1 VERLA
6 KLVFFVGLAVYFLIA
21 VLARTPAEWGAWIAL
36 KSLPGLSLSGVS
48 GSLWSGRAA
57 SAQTFIFGQ
66 KVDLGA
72 LQWRLKPWSLLTLNV
87 CADLQSELANGGVC
101 HGISG
106 NTTVRKA
113 LLDQLPVR
121 LFNPPGIQLGG
132 TGNATLQHAVIARDG
147 SLKELQGSVSWQQA
161 GINVGTGWFNLG
173 SFAADV
179 TGNDEGGIRAQIQD
193 LEGDFAVAVQAEFT
207 QGKPLRADGLVTP
220 RDSAPQEIKEALSAF
235 AEQQDDGS
243 FKIAWPIGGG

>member
-1 VERLA
+1 MERLV
-6 KLVFFVGLAVYFLIA
+6 KLLFFVGLGVYFLIS
-21 VLARTPAEWGAWIAL
+21 VLARTPAEWGAWVAL

-72 LQWRLKPWSLLTLNV
+72 LQWQLKPWSLLTLSACV
-87 CADLQSELANGGVC
+87 DLESQLANGHIC
-101 HGISG
+101 HGVAG
-106 NTTVRKA
+106 YTTVRKA
-113 LLDQLPVR
+113 LVDQLPVR

-132 TGNATLQHAVIARDG
+132 TGSATLQHAVIARDG
-147 SLKELQGSVSWQQA
+147 SLKELQGNVTWQQA
-161 GINVGTGWFNLG
+161 GVNVGTGWFNLG

-179 TGNDEGGIRAQIQD
+179 TGNGAGGVRAQLQD
-193 LEGDFAVAVQAEFT
+193 LEGDFVVAVEAEFT
-207 QGKPLRADGLVTP
+207 QGKPLIANGLVTP
-220 RDSAPQEIKEALSAF
+220 KPSAPQELKDALSAF

-243 FKIAWPIGGG
+243 FKVAWPMGGG